1 MSDENTT
8 VPAVAEIVPETA
20 VPAAT
25 VEEQKHDVDYADEEA
40 KGAVSYRG
48 LSPNRGE

>member
-8 VPAVAEIVPETA
+8 APAVAVETVVPET
-20 VPAAT
+20 VPATA

-40 KGAVSYRG
+40 NGAVS
-48 LSPNRGE
+48 